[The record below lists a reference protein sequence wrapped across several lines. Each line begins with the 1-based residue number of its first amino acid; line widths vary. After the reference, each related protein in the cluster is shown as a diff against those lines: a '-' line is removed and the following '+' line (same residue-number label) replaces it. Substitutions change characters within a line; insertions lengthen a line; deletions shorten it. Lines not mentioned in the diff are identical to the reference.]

1 MKFST
6 INEWLSSGG
15 LAFTLMVIAQ
25 GAAVIAANGMWRGEQ
40 PVSSAPPTRCCPGLR
55 GFTENR
61 WTWVTLRWGPMQQ
74 QRHWLDHDPVA
85 LAVLVVGIGMIEL
98 LALLI

>member
-40 PVSSAPPTRCCPGLR
+40 PVSSAPP
-55 GFTENR
+55 N
-61 WTWVTLRWGPMQQ
+61 PMLS
-74 QRHWLDHDPVA
+74 RSPYCTP
-85 LAVLVVGIGMIEL
+85 
-98 LALLI
+98 

>member
-25 GAAVIAANGMWRGEQ
+25 GAAVIAVNGMWRGER
-40 PVSSAPPTRCCPGLR
+40 PVSGAPKP
-55 GFTENR
+55 
-61 WTWVTLRWGPMQQ
+61 
-74 QRHWLDHDPVA
+74 D
-85 LAVLVVGIGMIEL
+85 AVLDLGVSPKTGGL
-98 LALLI
+98 G